1 MIAMP
6 MNPIRIASGA
16 ASSELNKAR
25 PPPASS
31 LLMLTMARIKPTIIN
46 IGESAHPI
54 TGKAAI
60 KAPSALR
67 LFDVFAIFIIIKCR
81 RLAARRRV
89 GGLVNGLVLL

>member
-6 MNPIRIASGA
+6 INAMTIATGA

-31 LLMLTMARIKPTIIN
+31 LLMLTIARMKPTIIKT
-46 IGESAHPI
+46 GESPHPI
-54 TGKAAI
+54 TGIAAM

-67 LFDVFAIFIIIKCR
+67 LFDVFAVFIIIKCR

-89 GGLVNGLVLL
+89 VVVG